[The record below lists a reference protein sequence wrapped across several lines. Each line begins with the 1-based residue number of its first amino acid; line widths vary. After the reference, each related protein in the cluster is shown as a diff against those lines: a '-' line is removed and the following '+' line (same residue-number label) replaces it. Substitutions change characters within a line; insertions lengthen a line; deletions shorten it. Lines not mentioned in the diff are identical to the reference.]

1 MECHDLPEHPVPA
14 ARRGGNGVRHC
25 HGTRRPAGGGPS
37 HRQLHP
43 FGSTGG
49 NGHSGSENHSPG
61 TPPGAPS
68 SFTNAVGNFRI
79 SSTTDAR
86 DLSANEPITVKIR
99 VTGTGNIHSIA
110 CPALTDASNWKL
122 YPPNKLDPGQNTRSI
137 QGTVEFQQ
145 MMRPVAQT
153 DAIPPFELTFFD
165 PSTQQYKTVTT
176 APFPWNG
183 RPQPLLERRPEV
195 PLPPRLPGRHHS
207 GS

>member
-1 MECHDLPEHPVPA
+1 MAIPEVKIT
-14 ARRGGNGVRHC
+14 ARE
-25 HGTRRPAGGGPS
+25 
-37 HRQLHP
+37 L
-43 FGSTGG
+43 
-49 NGHSGSENHSPG
+49 
-61 TPPGAPS
+61 PPGAPS

-145 MMRPVAQT
+145 
-153 DAIPPFELTFFD
+153 
-165 PSTQQYKTVTT
+165 
-176 APFPWNG
+176 
-183 RPQPLLERRPEV
+183 
-195 PLPPRLPGRHHS
+195 
-207 GS
+207 